1 MVQMLY
7 IGRYAVYTMQ
17 LSMVKSQNG
26 NEKALK
32 HIGFP
37 KIMKYVLIDDR
48 FTFQSISY
56 LRILVQ
62 CCLQIHTIYNARSCL
77 TRIYLIAWFPHLTH
91 GNKNFFG
98 AAACNGSSY
107 VKQQLIWWQ
116 YVISLEWALC
126 EDKNKLKEHLIYLNG
141 SIVWVVMGWC
151 AFMIV
156 HHDFCLC
163 GYFNHFHCFHRINS
177 LQPHF
182 IKQPCTETFILQ
194 KNNEIFAI
202 ASLFILLYAVFKIA
216 SKKCC
221 FKSLVFRKLN

>member
-1 MVQMLY
+1 MVQMLH

-32 HIGFP
+32 HTGFP

-48 FTFQSISY
+48 FTFQTILY

-98 AAACNGSSY
+98 AAN
-107 VKQQLIWWQ
+107 VQRIQ
-116 YVISLEWALC
+116 LC
-126 EDKNKLKEHLIYLNG
+126 ETAVDMVAICNFIG
-141 SIVWVVMGWC
+141 MSVM
-151 AFMIV
+151 
-156 HHDFCLC
+156 
-163 GYFNHFHCFHRINS
+163 
-177 LQPHF
+177 
-182 IKQPCTETFILQ
+182 
-194 KNNEIFAI
+194 
-202 ASLFILLYAVFKIA
+202 
-216 SKKCC
+216 
-221 FKSLVFRKLN
+221 